1 MSEAPVELSIVMPAY
16 NEEVSI
22 AGAVEDILVHVVP
35 VVASAEIVVVND
47 GSKDRTGAILADL
60 AAREPRLKVITREN
74 GGHGPALIMGLNAAT
89 GENLLIL
96 DSDRQIKL
104 NNFPELYAAYRGAD
118 AMIAVRADRQ
128 DGPLRAVISRSLRGL
143 LGVLF
148 GKVPRDPNIPLK
160 LLKRSAWR
168 KAAPAIGADNPIP
181 SALLALHLTMSG
193 ATIVQK
199 PIVHVPR
206 EGSVS
211 NFRGWKL
218 VKFCVLAGR
227 TVIAFW
233 RNPHVRALRAEKRAA

>member
-1 MSEAPVELSIVMPAY
+1 MSAWPVELSIVMPAY

-22 AGAVEDILVHVVP
+22 AGAVDDILTHVAP
-35 VVASAEIVVVND
+35 VVSSCEIIVVND
-47 GSKDRTGAILADL
+47 GSKDRTGEILAGI
-60 AAREPRLKVITREN
+60 AAREPRVKVITRQN

-89 GENLLIL
+89 GENVLIL

-104 NNFPELYAAYRGAD
+104 DNFADLYAAYRGAD

-143 LGVLF
+143 LSLLF

-160 LLKRSAWR
+160 ILKRAAWQ
-168 KAAPAIGADNPIP
+168 KAAPAIGDDNPIP

-193 ATIVQK
+193 ARIVQK

-227 TVIAFW
+227 TVLAFW
-233 RNPHVRALRAEKRAA
+233 RNPHVRALRTEKRAA